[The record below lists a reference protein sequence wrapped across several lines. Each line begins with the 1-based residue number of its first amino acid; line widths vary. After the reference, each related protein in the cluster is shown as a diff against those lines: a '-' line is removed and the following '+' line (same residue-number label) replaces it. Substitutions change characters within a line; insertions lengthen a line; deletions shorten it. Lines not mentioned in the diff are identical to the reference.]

1 MSKRIIIAE
10 SEKEEIRALYEQSKN
25 PSDVNTYPAC
35 VANETSNKNR
45 GGLKKTKTGQYYIE
59 VYIAGLT
66 GFQFYNNGRVLYP
79 DKKTRGNYVC
89 NGYKIIIDGHD
100 TMNQKWEN
108 GKWSND
114 ATYPVTNYEKREL
127 QKASN
132 ISSNLDAHTLLT
144 IAQIGAAFIPL
155 VGPFISAGIGLADAS
170 LYYKEGDTKTA
181 GLIGVFSLLPGMGAL
196 ASKLGIG
203 KLGSKAMAEIAKKI
217 GIGAKLTAGET
228 QIVNNIAK
236 YRALIQS
243 EITKLGQNAG
253 INVAKQNVK
262 KQLVRQSIKTNV
274 ANVTK
279 PILGYGTTYAAYNK
293 GYDYVQRNTPKT
305 KSEKEKLDWDFVKT
319 GFGSSGSKE
328 DNNLLNNA
336 WNNGWRPGTAVPK
349 QFQTA
354 LYQKTYN
361 DEAEKIKQ
369 LEAEMRASKKK

>member
-25 PSDVNTYPAC
+25 PSDVNTYPPC
-35 VANETSNKNR
+35 VARYAKS
-45 GGLKKTKTGQYYIE
+45 GGFLSQKVGELYTTKSGQKHIKIYEFPGY
-59 VYIAGLT
+59 AFFNT
-66 GFQFYNNGRVLYP
+66 GRVLKP
-79 DKKTRGNYVC
+79 NGTMGNYSC
-89 NGYKIIIDGHD
+89 HSNNAHIIVDGVD
-100 TMNQKWEN
+100 ISDANWQKEK
-108 GKWSND
+108 GKYTTD
-114 ATYPVTNYEKREL
+114 YEKREL

-132 ISSNLDAHTLLT
+132 ISSNLDAHALLT
-144 IAQIGAAFIPL
+144 IAQIGTAFIPL

-319 GFGSSGSKE
+319 GFASSGSKE

-369 LEAEMRASKKK
+369 LEAQMMASKKK